1 MFPLPIAIRALL
13 FANLAVFGLQWL
25 LGDEPMLV
33 FALWPLAS
41 PGHGAPAFEPWQVV
55 TYSFLHGG
63 VAHLLFNML
72 GLVTFGSALERA
84 AGPVRVLVLYFV
96 SVLSAAA
103 AQLLVPPLFG
113 APPAPAI
120 GASGGI
126 FGLLLAYAILF
137 PRSKVLLL
145 IPPIPMPAWLFAM
158 LYTIVELYLGVT
170 GTQAGV
176 AHFAHLGGMVGAA
189 LVVWSWRHRS
199 R

>member
-1 MFPLPIAIRALL
+1 VFPLPIAIRTLL
-13 FANLAVFGLQWL
+13 FANLAAFGLEWL
-25 LGDEPMLV
+25 LGDERMLA

-41 PGHGAPAFEPWQVV
+41 AAHGGSAFEPWQVV

-63 VAHLLFNML
+63 VLHLLFNML
-72 GLVTFGSALERA
+72 GLVTFGSALERT

-103 AQLLVPPLFG
+103 AQLVVPPLFG
-113 APPAPAI
+113 AAPAPAI

-137 PRSKVLLL
+137 PRSRVLLL
-145 IPPIPMPAWLFAM
+145 IPPIPMPAWVFAV

-189 LVVWSWRHRS
+189 VVVWSWRR
-199 R
+199 RLR